1 MNPYLKAKREQYEAL
16 RKSIEG
22 IQLRAQE
29 HDNGDGTK
37 GRQLSEQEATLVRE
51 QNTNAQKLFEE
62 IEDLTKIEQRNRKMD
77 ELAGDLLT
85 NDERHRSLGGDR
97 TSSTSAKDRDP
108 GHYRSAVDG
117 GQHSFFSDLY
127 RSRVNKD
134 EVSAQRLSE
143 HMRALDTG
151 GEGVG
156 IVPPKW
162 LTDEFET
169 LARQGRR
176 IANAVRNIPLGDD
189 PRPITLPRQTAGTDA
204 VVAEQANENDPVGGA
219 DAWDSDV
226 HVVTPKPTAG
236 KQTVSRQMIDM
247 STPAV
252 DLLIYGDLIE
262 VYDDKVETK
271 VAGAI
276 VTAAGAANGT
286 FANEAAF
293 EASNGGAAYDAAI
306 DLQIAVRQARKRPAD
321 LMWMTVRRY
330 GEHLK
335 LKDSTGRPLVPG
347 DSGGLM
353 NIMGVGEVAI
363 DGRFAGLPIVA
374 SDGFGTTAYPESYGV
389 MKAGDT
395 VLFESSLLRF
405 RFEEVSGPESI
416 VLGIWGYTGV
426 IVRQTPGAVGTQ
438 SKSVRRQV
446 VTAAV

>member
-1 MNPYLKAKREQYEAL
+1 MNPYLKAKRTQYEAL
-16 RKSIEG
+16 KASIEG
-22 IQLRAQE
+22 IHNRASE

-37 GRQLSEQEATLVRE
+37 GRALSEQESTLVRD
-51 QNTNAQKLFEE
+51 QNTTAQKLFEE
-62 IEDLTKIEQRNRKMD
+62 IEELTKIEQRNRKME
-77 ELAGDLLT
+77 ELAGDMLT
-85 NDERHRSLGGDR
+85 NEERVRSLGGG
-97 TSSTSAKDRDP
+97 TSNTSAKDRDP

-127 RSRVNKD
+127 RSKVNKD
-134 EVSAQRLSE
+134 EVSAQRLTE

-204 VVAEQANENDPVGGA
+204 VVAEQVNENDPVGGT

-226 HVVTPKPTAG
+226 HVVSPKPTAG

-262 VYDDKVETK
+262 VYDDKVESK
-271 VAGAI
+271 VASAI
-276 VTAAGAANGT
+276 VTAAGAALGT

-293 EASNGGAAYDAAI
+293 DASNGGAAYDAAI

-321 LMWMTVRRY
+321 LMWMSVRRY

-347 DSGGLM
+347 DSGGAM
-353 NIMGVGEVAI
+353 NVMGVGEVAV
-363 DGRFAGLPIVA
+363 DGRFAGLGIIA

-389 MKAGDT
+389 MKASDT
-395 VLFESSLLRF
+395 VLFESNFLRF
-405 RFEEVSGPESI
+405 RFEEVAGPESI

-446 VTAAV
+446 ITAAV

>member
-1 MNPYLKAKREQYEAL
+1 MNPYLKAKREQYDAL

-22 IQLRAQE
+22 IQTRAAE

-37 GRQLSEQEATLVRE
+37 GRALTEQETTLVRE
-51 QNTNAQKLFEE
+51 QGDKGKALFDE
-62 IEDLTKIEQRNRKMD
+62 IQSLTEIEQRNRTMD
-77 ELAGDLLT
+77 ELAGEHLT
-85 NDERHRSLGGDR
+85 NDEVKNRG
-97 TSSTSAKDRDP
+97 TSGTTAKDRDP
-108 GHYRSAVDG
+108 GHYRSEKDG
-117 GQHSFFSDLY
+117 GKNSFFSDLY
-127 RSRVNKD
+127 KSRVNKD
-134 EVSAQRLSE
+134 ELASTRLTE
-143 HMRALDTG
+143 HMRALDTPT
-151 GEGVG
+151 EGVG

-204 VVAEQANENDPVGGA
+204 VVAEQVNENDPVGGA

-226 HVVTPKPTAG
+226 HVVSPKPTAG

-252 DLLIYGDLIE
+252 DQLIYADLLE
-262 VYDDKVETK
+262 VYDDKVEAK
-271 VAGAI
+271 VGGAI
-276 VTAAGAANGT
+276 VTAAGAAVTT
-286 FANEAAF
+286 FATEAAF
-293 EASNGGAAYDAAI
+293 DASGAASDSIVDAA
-306 DLQIAVRQARKRPAD
+306 IAVRQARKRPGD
-321 LMWMTVRRY
+321 LLWMTVRRW
-330 GEHLK
+330 GEFLK
-335 LKDSTGRPLVPG
+335 LKDTTGRPLIPLETAG
-347 DSGGLM
+347 PM
-353 NIMGVGEVAI
+353 NVIGTGEVAV
-363 DGRFAGLPIVA
+363 DGRIHGLGVIA

-389 MKAGDT
+389 MKASDT
-395 VLFESSLLRF
+395 VLFESNMLRF

-438 SKSVRRQV
+438 SKSVRRVV

>member
-1 MNPYLKAKREQYEAL
+1 MNPYLKAKRAQYEAL

-22 IQLRAQE
+22 IHSRAQE
-29 HDNGDGTK
+29 HDNGDNTK
-37 GRQLSEQEATLVRE
+37 GRALTEQEATLVRE
-51 QNTNAQKLFEE
+51 QNENAQKLFDE
-62 IEDLTKIEQRNRKMD
+62 IEELTKIDQRNRAMD

-85 NDERHRSLGGDR
+85 NDERTRSLGGG
-97 TSSTSAKDRDP
+97 SSTTAKDRDP
-108 GHYRSAVDG
+108 GHYRAAKDG

-127 RSRVNKD
+127 RSKVNRD
-134 EVSAQRLSE
+134 EVSTNRLAE

-204 VVAEQANENDPVGGA
+204 VVLEQANENDPVDGT

-252 DLLIYGDLIE
+252 DQLIYSDLVE
-262 VYDDKVETK
+262 AYDDKVEAK
-271 VAGAI
+271 VATAI
-276 VTAAGAANGT
+276 VTGAGNAITT
-286 FANEAAF
+286 FATEAAF
-293 EASNGGAAYDAAI
+293 EASNGSAAYDAAI
-306 DLQIAVRQARKRPAD
+306 DLQIAIRQARKRPAD
-321 LMWMTVRRY
+321 LLWMSVRRY

-347 DSGGLM
+347 DSGGPM
-353 NIMGVGEVAI
+353 NVMGVGEVAV
-363 DGRFAGLPIVA
+363 DGRFAGLGIIA
-374 SDGFGTTAYPESYGV
+374 SDGFGTTAYPESYGA

-395 VLFESSLLRF
+395 VLFESNLLRF

-438 SKSVRRQV
+438 SKSVRRVV
-446 VTAAV
+446 VTAAA

>member
-1 MNPYLKAKREQYEAL
+1 MNPYLKAKRTQYEAL
-16 RKSIEG
+16 KASIEG
-22 IQLRAQE
+22 IHNRASE

-37 GRQLSEQEATLVRE
+37 GRALSDQEATLVRE
-51 QNTNAQKLFEE
+51 QNTSAQALFEE
-62 IEDLTKIEQRNRKMD
+62 IEELTKIEQRNRRME
-77 ELAGDLLT
+77 ELAGDMLT
-85 NDERHRSLGGDR
+85 NDERARSLGGG
-97 TSSTSAKDRDP
+97 TSGTTAKDRDP
-108 GHYRSAVDG
+108 GHYRSAAAG
-117 GQHSFFSDLY
+117 GQHSFFGDLY
-127 RSRVNKD
+127 RSKVNKD
-134 EVSAQRLSE
+134 EVAGQRLTE

-204 VVAEQANENDPVGGA
+204 VVAEQVNENDPVDGT

-226 HVVTPKPTAG
+226 HVVSPKPTAG

-271 VAGAI
+271 VASAI
-276 VTAAGAANGT
+276 VTAAGAALGT

-321 LMWMTVRRY
+321 LMWMSVRRY

-347 DSGGLM
+347 DSGGAM
-353 NIMGVGEVAI
+353 NVMGVGEVAV
-363 DGRFAGLPIVA
+363 DGRFAGLGIIA

-389 MKAGDT
+389 MKASDT
-395 VLFESSLLRF
+395 VLFESNLLRF
-405 RFEEVSGPESI
+405 RFEEVAGPESI

-446 VTAAV
+446 ITAAV

>member
-1 MNPYLKAKREQYEAL
+1 MNPFLKAKRAQYEEL

-22 IQLRAQE
+22 IHNRAAE
-29 HDNGDGTK
+29 HKGDDGTI
-37 GRQLSEQEATLVRE
+37 GRQLTTEEDSLVRSQSE
-51 QNTNAQKLFEE
+51 LGEKLFKE
-62 IEDLTKIEQRNRKMD
+62 IEALTEIETRNRKMD
-77 ELAGDLLT
+77 ELAGETIAD
-85 NDERHRSLGGDR
+85 NDDVKNRAGG
-97 TSSTSAKDRDP
+97 SSNTSAKDRDP
-108 GHYRSAVDG
+108 GHYRSAKDG

-127 RSRVNKD
+127 RSKVNRD
-134 EVSAQRLSE
+134 EVSEKRLGE
-143 HMRALDTG
+143 YMRALDTG

-204 VVAEQANENDPVGGA
+204 VVAEQANENDPVDGT

-252 DLLIYGDLIE
+252 DQLIYADLME
-262 VYDDKVETK
+262 VYDDKVEVK
-271 VAGAI
+271 VSNAILAGA
-276 VTAAGAANGT
+276 GASITT
-286 FANEAAF
+286 FATEAAF
-293 EASNGGAAYDAAI
+293 EASNGGPAYDSAI
-306 DLQIAVRQARKRPAD
+306 DLQIAIRQARKRPAD
-321 LMWMTVRRY
+321 LLWMTVRRY
-330 GEHLK
+330 GEFLK
-335 LKDSTGRPLVPG
+335 LKDSSGRPLVPG
-347 DSGGLM
+347 DSGGPM
-353 NIMGVGEVAI
+353 NVMGVGEVAI
-363 DGRFAGLPIVA
+363 DGRFAGLGIVA
-374 SDGFGTTAYPESYGV
+374 SDGFGTTAYPEKYGA

-426 IVRQTPGAVGTQ
+426 LVRQTPGAVGTQ
-438 SKSVRRQV
+438 SKSVRAV
-446 VTAAV
+446 TVTAAA

>member
-1 MNPYLKAKREQYEAL
+1 MNPYLKAKRTQYEAL
-16 RKSIEG
+16 KTSIEG
-22 IQLRAQE
+22 IHNRASE

-37 GRQLSEQEATLVRE
+37 GRALTEQEATLVRE
-51 QNTNAQKLFEE
+51 QNTTAQSLFEE
-62 IEDLTKIEQRNRKMD
+62 IEELTKIEQRNRKME
-77 ELAGDLLT
+77 ELAGDTLS
-85 NDERHRSLGGDR
+85 NDERVRSLGGGR
-97 TSSTSAKDRDP
+97 ESSSTSAKDRDP
-108 GHYRSAVDG
+108 GHYRSAKDG

-204 VVAEQANENDPVGGA
+204 VVAEQVNENDPVGGA

-252 DLLIYGDLIE
+252 DQLIYSDLIE
-262 VYDDKVETK
+262 VYDDKVEAK

-276 VTAAGAANGT
+276 VTAAGAAVTT

-293 EASNGGAAYDAAI
+293 DAAGAAYDSVI
-306 DLQIAVRQARKRPAD
+306 DLAIAVRQARKRPAD
-321 LMWMTVRRY
+321 LIWMNVRRW
-330 GEHLK
+330 GEFLK
-335 LKDSTGRPLVPG
+335 LKDSTGRPLVPAESAG
-347 DSGGLM
+347 PM
-353 NIMGVGEVAI
+353 NVIGVGTPQV
-363 DGRFAGLPIVA
+363 DGRLAGLGIIA
-374 SDGFGTTAYPESYGV
+374 SDGFGTTAYPESYGA

-395 VLFESSLLRF
+395 VLFESNMLRF

-426 IVRQTPGAVGTQ
+426 IVRQTPGAIGTQ
-438 SKSVRRQV
+438 SKSVRRVQ